1 MTTTISLDALRELA
15 AFRAER
21 GCALS
26 LYLDLDPSTAPTA
39 GDVATRVRSLL
50 SEGRRKLRDD
60 LDGAARDGVR
70 ADLDRLERFFGDGF
84 DRDGAQGYAVFAAEP
99 DGMWQALP
107 LSGSVPDSIRIDD
120 EFHLAPL
127 LPLAGDGT
135 GALVAFVSR
144 ERGSLYRLRD
154 GRLIELAD
162 LSDDA
167 PRRHDQGGWAQSRL
181 QRHVD
186 AVAREHYREV
196 IDELERRFRALGR
209 PRIVVV
215 ATEDTRAELDDLLA
229 AEVADAVIGWA
240 HAEAHAGA
248 PQLAAVVRPVFDR
261 WRAACEAEH
270 LERWR
275 EEAGRAARASV
286 GWADTLEAA
295 LGRPRRAAAAP
306 GTSGARRRPLSTLRA
321 SPGGGD
327 DLPARRHSTGV
338 PRRRPRPRRQ
348 ADARAR
354 RLGLD
359 GARRAGSRPGRWD
372 RRVAAVLG

>member
-1 MTTTISLDALRELA
+1 MTTTISLGALRELA

-295 LGRPRRAAAAP
+295 SDGRVELLLHRERAEHGAVRCPRCGRAQAE
-306 GTSGARRRPLSTLRA
+306 GTTCP
-321 SPGGGD
+321 
-327 DLPARRHSTGV
+327 
-338 PRRRPRPRRQ
+338 
-348 ADARAR
+348 
-354 RLGLD
+354 LD
-359 GARRAGSRPGRWD
+359 GTALESRDDALDLAVRQTLAHGGSVWTVRDGQDLDPVGGIGALLRF
-372 RRVAAVLG
+372 